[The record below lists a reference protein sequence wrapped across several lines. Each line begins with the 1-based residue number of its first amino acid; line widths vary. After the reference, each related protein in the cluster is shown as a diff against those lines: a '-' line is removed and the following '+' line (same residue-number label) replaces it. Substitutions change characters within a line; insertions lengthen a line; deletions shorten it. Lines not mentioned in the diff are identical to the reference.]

1 MCFRN
6 LSLKKN
12 YDIRERW
19 SSHRMY
25 GNEKAVGE
33 GIRQSGIA
41 RSELFVSR
49 IRLDAGS
56 GVHVTDLRSPFWD
69 R

>member
-1 MCFRN
+1 
-6 LSLKKN
+6 
-12 YDIRERW
+12 
-19 SSHRMY
+19 MY